1 MLETGRYGAVLRAW
15 FRETL
20 PAAGNARRL
29 GVLTLIQS
37 LGLGV
42 FLTSSAVFFTR
53 TIGIPA
59 QRVGLALSVAG
70 LCGLLCTVPI
80 GRLADRLGAGR
91 VLTVN
96 FLLAAACFTA
106 YCLVDG
112 FAAFLAVACAIAV
125 LETSAGAL
133 QASLTDALVGEA
145 ERVRVSAQMR
155 SLFNLGF
162 LGGAALAG
170 AAIAAGTS
178 TALYATVLANAAL
191 QLVSVAVLL
200 GMRLPPGAGPRATA
214 AAPAAEAPGGV
225 LRSAALRDVRYVA
238 VALVCGALELYHP
251 LLTVGLPLWIVT
263 GTDAPAL
270 LVSGLLILD
279 TVLVLLFQVTVSKG
293 ARTPAGAAR
302 MLRWAGWALG
312 ASCLV
317 FAVSGGHGALLDS
330 TALLGGALVLVLG
343 ELGPVLRARP
353 GGPPGRVPGGVLPGA
368 RAPAVRRS
376 VADDRPGR
384 RLGGDRLAGPRRALR
399 PARARRAA
407 VGPRPGEGPRADGA
421 GAGLSGPAGTRP
433 DPMCHTRP
441 TDTSRRA
448 P

>member
-1 MLETGRYGAVLRAW
+1 MAEAGRYGAVLRAW

-29 GVLTLIQS
+29 GVLTLIQA

-70 LCGLLCTVPI
+70 LCGLVCTVPI

-96 FLLAAACFTA
+96 FLLAAVGFTT

-112 FAAFLAVACAIAV
+112 FATFLAVACAIAV

-145 ERVRVSAQMR
+145 ERLRVSAQMR

-200 GMRLPPGAGPRATA
+200 GMRLPAGAGPRA
-214 AAPAAEAPGGV
+214 AAESPDGV

-270 LVSGLLILD
+270 LVSGLLIVD
-279 TVLVLLFQVTVSKG
+279 TVLVLLFQVAVSKG

-302 MLRWAGWALG
+302 MLRCAGWALG

-330 TALLGGALVLVLG
+330 AALLGGALVLVLG
-343 ELGPVLRARP
+343 ELYQASASWGLSF
-353 GGPPGRVPGGVLPGA
+353 GL
-368 RAPAVRRS
+368 APA
-376 VADDRPGR
+376 GR
-384 RLGGDRLAGPRRALR
+384 QGEYQAVFSLGRGLQQFAGPWLMTSLVVGAAATGWLVLAALFALLGLAAPPLVR
-399 PARARRAA
+399 GLEKARART
-407 VGPRPGEGPRADGA
+407 E
-421 GAGLSGPAGTRP
+421 PAP
-433 DPMCHTRP
+433 
-441 TDTSRRA
+441 A
-448 P
+448 

>member
-1 MLETGRYGAVLRAW
+1 MAEVRRSGVLHTW
-15 FRETL
+15 FREIL
-20 PAAGNARRL
+20 PAAGSARRL

-70 LCGLLCTVPI
+70 LCGLVCTVPI

-91 VLTVN
+91 VLTAN
-96 FLLAAACFTA
+96 FLLAAVGFTA

-112 FAAFLAVACAIAV
+112 FAAFLAVACALAV

-178 TALYATVLANAAL
+178 TALYATVLANAVL

-200 GMRLPPGAGPRATA
+200 GMRLPAKAAPRAA
-214 AAPAAEAPGGV
+214 ADEPGGV
-225 LRSAALRDVRYVA
+225 LRSAALRDLRYVA

-279 TVLVLLFQVTVSKG
+279 TVLVLLFQVTVSRG

-330 TALLGGALVLVLG
+330 AALLGGALVLVLG
-343 ELGPVLRARP
+343 ELYQASASWGLSF
-353 GGPPGRVPGGVLPGA
+353 GL
-368 RAPAVRRS
+368 APA
-376 VADDRPGR
+376 GR
-384 RLGGDRLAGPRRALR
+384 QGEYQAVFSLGRGLQQFAGPWLMTSLVVGAAATGWLVLAALFALLGLAAPPLVR
-399 PARARRAA
+399 GLEKARARTEPAPAA
-407 VGPRPGEGPRADGA
+407 A
-421 GAGLSGPAGTRP
+421 
-433 DPMCHTRP
+433 
-441 TDTSRRA
+441 
-448 P
+448 

>member
-1 MLETGRYGAVLRAW
+1 MAEARRYAGVLRAW

-53 TIGIPA
+53 TLGIPA

-96 FLLAAACFTA
+96 FLLAAVGFTA

-112 FAAFLAVACAIAV
+112 FAGFLAVACAIAV

-170 AAIAAGTS
+170 AAIAAGTP
-178 TALYATVLANAAL
+178 TALYSVVLANAAL

-200 GMRLPPGAGPRATA
+200 AMRLPADAGPRA
-214 AAPAAEAPGGV
+214 AAEAPGGV
-225 LRSAALRDVRYVA
+225 LRSAALRDVRYVG

-263 GTDAPAL
+263 ATDAPAL

-279 TVLVLLFQVTVSKG
+279 TVLVLLFQVAVSRG

-317 FAVSGGHGALLDS
+317 FAVSGGHGVLLDS
-330 TALLGGALVLVLG
+330 AALLGGALVLVLG
-343 ELGPVLRARP
+343 ELYQASASWGLSF
-353 GGPPGRVPGGVLPGA
+353 GL
-368 RAPAVRRS
+368 APA
-376 VADDRPGR
+376 GR
-384 RLGGDRLAGPRRALR
+384 QGEYQAVFSLGRGLQQFAGPWLMTSLVVGAAGTGWLVLAALFVLLGFAAPPLVR
-399 PARARRAA
+399 GLEKARARTE
-407 VGPRPGEGPRADGA
+407 PT
-421 GAGLSGPAGTRP
+421 PA
-433 DPMCHTRP
+433 
-441 TDTSRRA
+441 
-448 P
+448 

>member
-1 MLETGRYGAVLRAW
+1 MAEARRYGAVLRAW

-91 VLTVN
+91 VLTAN
-96 FLLAAACFTA
+96 FLLAAVGFTA

-145 ERVRVSAQMR
+145 EWVRVSAQMR

-200 GMRLPPGAGPRATA
+200 GMRLPAGAGPRATA
-214 AAPAAEAPGGV
+214 VEAPGGV

-263 GTDAPAL
+263 ATDAPAL

-279 TVLVLLFQVTVSKG
+279 TVLVLLFQVAVSKG

-330 TALLGGALVLVLG
+330 VALLGGALVLVLG
-343 ELGPVLRARP
+343 ELYQASASWGLSF
-353 GGPPGRVPGGVLPGA
+353 GL
-368 RAPAVRRS
+368 APA
-376 VADDRPGR
+376 GR
-384 RLGGDRLAGPRRALR
+384 QGEYQAVFSLGRGFQQFAGPWLMTSLVVGAAGTGWLVLAALFALLGLAAPPLVR
-399 PARARRAA
+399 GLEKARARTEPAA
-407 VGPRPGEGPRADGA
+407 A
-421 GAGLSGPAGTRP
+421 
-433 DPMCHTRP
+433 
-441 TDTSRRA
+441 
-448 P
+448 

>member
-214 AAPAAEAPGGV
+214 AAPAAAAPGGV
-225 LRSAALRDVRYVA
+225 LRSAALRDGRYVA
-238 VALVCGALELYHP
+238 VARVCGALELYHP

-343 ELGPVLRARP
+343 ELYQASASWGLSF
-353 GGPPGRVPGGVLPGA
+353 GL
-368 RAPAVRRS
+368 APA
-376 VADDRPGR
+376 GR
-384 RLGGDRLAGPRRALR
+384 QGEYQAVFSLGRGLQQFAGPWLMTSLVVGSAGTGWLVLAVLFALLGLAAPPLVR
-399 PARARRAA
+399 GLEKARART
-407 VGPRPGEGPRADGA
+407 E
-421 GAGLSGPAGTRP
+421 PAP
-433 DPMCHTRP
+433 
-441 TDTSRRA
+441 A
-448 P
+448 

>member
-1 MLETGRYGAVLRAW
+1 MADARGHADVLRAW
-15 FRETL
+15 FRESL

-53 TIGIPA
+53 TLGIPA
-59 QRVGLALSVAG
+59 HRVGLALSVAG

-91 VLTVN
+91 VLAGN
-96 FLLAAACFTA
+96 FLLAAAGFTA
-106 YCLVDG
+106 YCLVNG
-112 FAAFLAVACAIAV
+112 FAAFLAVACALAV

-145 ERVRVSAQMR
+145 ARVRVSAQMR

-170 AAIAAGTS
+170 AAIAAGTA

-200 GMRLPPGAGPRATA
+200 GMRLPAGAGPRA
-214 AAPAAEAPGGV
+214 AAEAPGGV

-238 VALVCGALELYHP
+238 VSLVCGALELYQP

-263 GTDAPAL
+263 CTDAPAL

-279 TVLVLLFQVTVSKG
+279 TVLVLLFQVAVSGG

-317 FAVSGGHGALLDS
+317 FAVSAGHGVLLDS
-330 TALLGGALVLVLG
+330 AALVAGALVLVLG
-343 ELGPVLRARP
+343 ELYQASASWGLSF
-353 GGPPGRVPGGVLPGA
+353 GL
-368 RAPAVRRS
+368 APA
-376 VADDRPGR
+376 GR
-384 RLGGDRLAGPRRALR
+384 QGEYQAVFSLGRGLQQFAGPWLMTSLVVGTAATGWLVLAAVFALLGLAAPPLVR
-399 PARARRAA
+399 GLEKARARTEPA
-407 VGPRPGEGPRADGA
+407 PA
-421 GAGLSGPAGTRP
+421 GARP
-433 DPMCHTRP
+433 DHMCHTR
-441 TDTSRRA
+441 TTETSRPA

>member
-1 MLETGRYGAVLRAW
+1 MAEARRSGALPAW
-15 FRETL
+15 VREIL
-20 PAAGNARRL
+20 PAAGSARRL

-53 TIGIPA
+53 TVGIPA

-70 LCGLLCTVPI
+70 LCGLACTVPI
-80 GRLADRLGAGR
+80 GRLADRLGAAR
-91 VLTVN
+91 VLTAN
-96 FLLAAACFTA
+96 FLLAAVGFTT

-112 FAAFLAVACAIAV
+112 FAAFLAVACALAV

-200 GMRLPPGAGPRATA
+200 GMRLPASTGPRATA
-214 AAPAAEAPGGV
+214 AAGAPGGV

-279 TVLVLLFQVTVSKG
+279 TVLVLLFQVRISRG

-317 FAVSGGHGALLDS
+317 FAASGGHGALLDS
-330 TALLGGALVLVLG
+330 AALLGGALVLVLG
-343 ELGPVLRARP
+343 ELYQASASWGLSF
-353 GGPPGRVPGGVLPGA
+353 GL
-368 RAPAVRRS
+368 APA
-376 VADDRPGR
+376 GR
-384 RLGGDRLAGPRRALR
+384 QGEYQAVFSLGRGLQQFAGPWLMTSLVVGAAATGWLVLAALFALLGLAAPPLVR
-399 PARARRAA
+399 GLEKARARTA
-407 VGPRPGEGPRADGA
+407 
-421 GAGLSGPAGTRP
+421 PAP
-433 DPMCHTRP
+433 V
-441 TDTSRRA
+441 
-448 P
+448 

>member
-1 MLETGRYGAVLRAW
+1 MAEAGRYGAVLRAW

-70 LCGLLCTVPI
+70 LCGLVCTVPI

-96 FLLAAACFTA
+96 FLLAAAGFTA

-112 FAAFLAVACAIAV
+112 FAAFLAVACVIAV

-200 GMRLPPGAGPRATA
+200 GMRLPAGARPRAT
-214 AAPAAEAPGGV
+214 AAEAPGGV

-263 GTDAPAL
+263 STDAPAL

-279 TVLVLLFQVTVSKG
+279 TVLVLLFQVAVSRG

-317 FAVSGGHGALLDS
+317 FALSGGHGALLDS

-343 ELGPVLRARP
+343 ELYQASASWGLSF
-353 GGPPGRVPGGVLPGA
+353 GL
-368 RAPAVRRS
+368 APA
-376 VADDRPGR
+376 GR
-384 RLGGDRLAGPRRALR
+384 QGEYQAVFSLGRGFQQFAGPWLMTSLVVGAAGTGWLVLAALFALLGLAAPPLVR
-399 PARARRAA
+399 GLERARARTEPASARAA
-407 VGPRPGEGPRADGA
+407 GRRP
-421 GAGLSGPAGTRP
+421 SGPPVSHPSDR
-433 DPMCHTRP
+433 DK
-441 TDTSRRA
+441 
-448 P
+448 

>member
-1 MLETGRYGAVLRAW
+1 MAEARRYAAVLRAW

-70 LCGLLCTVPI
+70 LCGLVCTVPI

-96 FLLAAACFTA
+96 FLLAAVGFTA

-112 FAAFLAVACAIAV
+112 FASFLAVACAIAV

-200 GMRLPPGAGPRATA
+200 GMRLPAGAGPR
-214 AAPAAEAPGGV
+214 APAAEAPGGV

-279 TVLVLLFQVTVSKG
+279 TVLVLLFQVAVSKG

-330 TALLGGALVLVLG
+330 AALLGGALVLVLG
-343 ELGPVLRARP
+343 ELYQASASWGLSF
-353 GGPPGRVPGGVLPGA
+353 GL
-368 RAPAVRRS
+368 APA
-376 VADDRPGR
+376 GR
-384 RLGGDRLAGPRRALR
+384 QGEYQAVFSLGRGFQQFAGPWLMTSLVVGAAGTGWLVLAALFALLGLAAPPLVR
-399 PARARRAA
+399 GLEKARART
-407 VGPRPGEGPRADGA
+407 E
-421 GAGLSGPAGTRP
+421 PAP
-433 DPMCHTRP
+433 
-441 TDTSRRA
+441 A
-448 P
+448 

>member
-1 MLETGRYGAVLRAW
+1 MAEAGRYGAVLRAW
-15 FRETL
+15 FGETL

-96 FLLAAACFTA
+96 FLLAAAGFTA

-200 GMRLPPGAGPRATA
+200 GMRLPAGSGPRA
-214 AAPAAEAPGGV
+214 AAPAADAPGGV

-263 GTDAPAL
+263 ATDAPAL

-279 TVLVLLFQVTVSKG
+279 TVLVLLFQVAVSKG

-330 TALLGGALVLVLG
+330 AALLGGALVLVLG
-343 ELGPVLRARP
+343 ELYQASASWGLSF
-353 GGPPGRVPGGVLPGA
+353 GL
-368 RAPAVRRS
+368 APA
-376 VADDRPGR
+376 GR
-384 RLGGDRLAGPRRALR
+384 QGEYQAVFSLGRGFQQFAGPWLMTSLVVGAAGTGWLVLAALFALLGLAAPPLVR
-399 PARARRAA
+399 GLEKARART
-407 VGPRPGEGPRADGA
+407 E
-421 GAGLSGPAGTRP
+421 PA
-433 DPMCHTRP
+433 P
-441 TDTSRRA
+441 T
-448 P
+448 

>member
-1 MLETGRYGAVLRAW
+1 MAEARRYGAVLRAW

-53 TIGIPA
+53 TLGIPA

-70 LCGLLCTVPI
+70 LCGLVCTVPI

-96 FLLAAACFTA
+96 FLLAAAGFTA

-191 QLVSVAVLL
+191 QFVSVAVLL
-200 GMRLPPGAGPRATA
+200 RMRLPAGARPRAA
-214 AAPAAEAPGGV
+214 DEAPGGV

-263 GTDAPAL
+263 STDAPAL

-279 TVLVLLFQVTVSKG
+279 TVLVLLFQVAVSRG

-317 FAVSGGHGALLDS
+317 FAMSGGHGVLLDS
-330 TALLGGALVLVLG
+330 AALLGGALVLVLG
-343 ELGPVLRARP
+343 ELYQASASWGLSF
-353 GGPPGRVPGGVLPGA
+353 GL
-368 RAPAVRRS
+368 APA
-376 VADDRPGR
+376 GR
-384 RLGGDRLAGPRRALR
+384 QGEYQ
-399 PARARRAA
+399 A
-407 VGPRPGEGPRADGA
+407 V
-421 GAGLSGPAGTRP
+421 
-433 DPMCHTRP
+433 
-441 TDTSRRA
+441 
-448 P
+448 

>member
-1 MLETGRYGAVLRAW
+1 MAEAHRYGAVLRAW
-15 FRETL
+15 FQETL

-91 VLTVN
+91 VLTGN
-96 FLLAAACFTA
+96 FLLAAVGFTA

-200 GMRLPPGAGPRATA
+200 GMRLPAGAGPRAA

-330 TALLGGALVLVLG
+330 AALLGGALVLVLG
-343 ELGPVLRARP
+343 ELYQASASWGLSF
-353 GGPPGRVPGGVLPGA
+353 GL
-368 RAPAVRRS
+368 APA
-376 VADDRPGR
+376 GR
-384 RLGGDRLAGPRRALR
+384 QGEYQAVFSLGRGFQQFAGPWLMTSLVVGAAGTGWLVLAALFALLGLAAPPLVR
-399 PARARRAA
+399 GLEKARART
-407 VGPRPGEGPRADGA
+407 E
-421 GAGLSGPAGTRP
+421 PAP
-433 DPMCHTRP
+433 
-441 TDTSRRA
+441 A
-448 P
+448 

>member
-1 MLETGRYGAVLRAW
+1 MAEARRYGAVLRAW

-70 LCGLLCTVPI
+70 LCGLVCTVPI

-145 ERVRVSAQMR
+145 ERIRVSAQMR

-200 GMRLPPGAGPRATA
+200 GMRLPTGTGPRRATA
-214 AAPAAEAPGGV
+214 AGAPGGV

-263 GTDAPAL
+263 STDAPAL

-279 TVLVLLFQVTVSKG
+279 TVLVLLFQVAVSRG

-330 TALLGGALVLVLG
+330 AALLGGALVLVLG
-343 ELGPVLRARP
+343 ELYQASASWGLSF
-353 GGPPGRVPGGVLPGA
+353 GL
-368 RAPAVRRS
+368 APA
-376 VADDRPGR
+376 GR
-384 RLGGDRLAGPRRALR
+384 QGEYQAVFSLGRGLQQFAGPWLMTSLVVGAAGTGWLVLAALFILLGLAAPPLVR
-399 PARARRAA
+399 GLEKARART
-407 VGPRPGEGPRADGA
+407 E
-421 GAGLSGPAGTRP
+421 PAP
-433 DPMCHTRP
+433 
-441 TDTSRRA
+441 A
-448 P
+448 